1 VKEGAEDL
9 TERKYQEA
17 GENYMMRNFVICTS
31 HHTLL
36 G

>member
-1 VKEGAEDL
+1 VREGAEDL
-9 TERKYQEA
+9 KGRKYQEA
-17 GENYMMRNFVICTS
+17 GENYIMRNFVICTF